1 MSSDD
6 YDDEEYYDEED
17 EEEEWEYDDDIIE
30 KQRLRDRVSI
40 KDIIKLVMLFVF
52 FAGFF
57 LYFKYWD
64 FFVDVFT
71 VGSEDIAF
79 GQSRLIYLTLVL
91 FPFLAAIFIVFLVQ
105 VSKTLF
111 IPEKKDAVE
120 DKS

>member
-1 MSSDD
+1 MSSEDH
-6 YDDEEYYDEED
+6 DDEEYYDDED

-40 KDIIKLVMLFVF
+40 KDIIKLVLLFVF

-57 LYFKYWD
+57 LYFKYWN
-64 FFVDVFT
+64 FFVEVFT

-111 IPEKKDAVE
+111 IPEKKAAVE
-120 DKS
+120 D

>member
-6 YDDEEYYDEED
+6 YDDEEYYDDED
-17 EEEEWEYDDDIIE
+17 EEEWEYADEEIE

-40 KDIIKLVMLFVF
+40 KDIIKLVLLFVF

-57 LYFKYWD
+57 LYFKYWS
-64 FFVDVFT
+64 FFVDIFT
-71 VGSEDIAF
+71 IGNEAVEF

-91 FPFLAAIFIVFLVQ
+91 FPFLASIFIAFLVQ

-111 IPEKKDAVE
+111 IPAKKTAVE
-120 DKS
+120 D